1 MKSLPDSQNLTITLN
16 IAGKIRNLDR
26 PKQELV
32 EKPLARIQKAFS
44 EKPKKNKK
52 QRHDSNCYTA
62 EVPVPQQV
70 RIYRGPNDT
79 YPVIDPLS
87 TNNEEA
93 WLQDYLLK
101 VGEHEFS
108 IIVNPPF
115 VEKIQVHGMV
125 FVGLPVVPHVKVLFT
140 EDYKWQWWKKQPG
153 PDGVWEQLQGAHK
166 RVFIPTPCEEGCL
179 LRVTCTPIQ
188 RRGSINAEIP
198 TVREFYG
205 ENVSCEAGPVAQAP
219 SRKASD
225 GRRLPGHAWTE
236 GLRFRVLT
244 YNVLADQYA
253 STEKAKNIIFSHCAP
268 EFLAW
273 QYRRP
278 LVLGEILDYK
288 PDIAC
293 LQEVDS
299 SAFELL
305 FSPALAEYGFE
316 GKYTNKAGKVQEGSA
331 VFWRKSRF
339 DLIAHT
345 ELEMKQM
352 FPSNNSEAAIQSS
365 PFGELLR
372 PMLQLSPNLCHAL
385 QKVGTIAQMLML
397 SPKGPQTS
405 SVQCRPICVINTHL
419 FFHYAAPHIRTLHV
433 WTMLQCAR
441 RFMEEAMKPFSSDV
455 EPTVLFCGDLNSDIN
470 DGIPGAIQL
479 LRSGKLSRNY
489 WDWKFG
495 AKFMWGDPGRSDEGE
510 GEVEKMLQSDVKT
523 PSLPQNDNENVIGID
538 LESSFTFE
546 SSDEMIPEFTNY
558 VNGYQGL
565 LDYIWFQKEHLRV
578 TSTARCPGIEE
589 LGGFLPSEIYPSD
602 HLAVVADFEYASQ
615 QEVDI
620 AQANQ
625 IAQSGIYLD
634 ASLRYVPLAESALIR
649 EEVIAVPTDTIY
661 GVAALASSSKAIQR
675 IYELKRRDLSKPLAV
690 CVADHDDIAEICDV
704 AHVPQDLLKDL
715 LPGPVTIVLKRLN
728 EAEKLSASLNEGLRD
743 LAVRIPNC
751 TLLRAI
757 CRQVQTPL
765 ALTSA
770 NISGSESPIRTQEI
784 NRLADDCSLIFDSGT
799 LGVSRQ
805 GSTIVDLQHP
815 GKYLIVR
822 EGSALD
828 ETEEILSKYGLVRR
842 E

>member
-1 MKSLPDSQNLTITLN
+1 MTISLN
-16 IAGKIRNLDR
+16 IAGRIRNLDR

-32 EKPLARIQKAFS
+32 EKPLVRIQKAFS

-52 QRHDSNCYTA
+52 QKHDSTYYSA
-62 EVPVPQQV
+62 EVTVPQQV
-70 RIYRGPNDT
+70 RIYRGPNDS
-79 YPVIDPLS
+79 YPVIDPQN

-93 WLQDYLLK
+93 WMQDYLLK

-115 VEKIQVHGMV
+115 VEKIQIHGMV
-125 FVGLPVVPHVKVLFT
+125 FVGVPVVPHVRVLFT

-153 PDGVWEQLQGAHK
+153 PEAVWEQLEGAQK
-166 RVFIPTPCEEGCL
+166 KVFIPTRSEEGCM

-188 RRGSINAEIP
+188 RRENMYAECP
-198 TVREFYG
+198 SVREFYG
-205 ENVSCEAGPVAQAP
+205 ENVSCEAGPVTQSP
-219 SRKASD
+219 PRKASD
-225 GRRLPGHAWTE
+225 GRILADHDWTE
-236 GLRFRVLT
+236 GIRFRVLT

-253 STEKAKNIIFSHCAP
+253 STDKAKNVIFSHCP
-268 EFLAW
+268 QEFLAW

-278 LVLGEILDYK
+278 LVLGEVLDYK
-288 PDIAC
+288 PDVAC

-305 FSPALAEYGFE
+305 FSPALEEYGFE

-345 ELEMKQM
+345 DLEMKQL
-352 FPSNNSEAAIQSS
+352 FPSDNSKAAIQFS
-365 PFGELLR
+365 PFGEILK
-372 PMLQLSPNLCHAL
+372 PMLQSSPNLCHAL
-385 QKVGTIAQMLML
+385 QKVGTIAQILML
-397 SPKGPQTS
+397 APKGPQIS
-405 SVQCRPICVINTHL
+405 NESCRPICIVNTHL

-433 WTMLQCAR
+433 WAMLQCAQ
-441 RFMEEAMKPFSSDV
+441 RFMAEVMKPFNCDV

-479 LRSGKLSRNY
+479 LRSGNIPKKY

-495 AKFMWGDPGRSDEGE
+495 AKFMWGDPGRSDEEE
-510 GEVEKMLQSDVKT
+510 GEVDKMLQSDVMT
-523 PSLPQNDNENVIGID
+523 PALPQSEEENVIGID
-538 LESSFTFE
+538 LESPFTFE

-578 TSTARCPGIEE
+578 IRTAHCPGIQE
-589 LGGFLPSEIYPSD
+589 LGGFLPSEVYPSD
-602 HLAVVADFEYASQ
+602 HLAVVADFEYTNRE
-615 QEVDI
+615 EVDA
-620 AQANQ
+620 AQDNQ
-625 IAQSGIYLD
+625 IAQTGIYLD
-634 ASLRYVPLAESALIR
+634 ASLRYVPLAETALMR

-661 GVAALASSSKAIQR
+661 GVAALASSPKAIQR

-704 AHVPQDLLKDL
+704 SHIPQYLLKDL
-715 LPGPVTIVLKRLN
+715 LPGPVTIVLKRLS
-728 EAEKLSASLNEGLRD
+728 ETEKLSSSLNEGVKD

-770 NISGSESPIRTQEI
+770 NISGSESPIRTQEMS
-784 NRLADDCSLIFDSGT
+784 RLADDCSLIFDSGT

-805 GSTIVDLQHP
+805 GSTIVDLQYP
-815 GKYLIVR
+815 GEYLIIR

-828 ETEEILSKYGLVRR
+828 ETEEVLSKYGLIRI